1 MQIQNMIMAIDERIK
16 NKKLQYNIN
25 KEAAEISTFLS
36 GKIDKYHY
44 CIGTKTL
51 PPDQH
56 KLIEE
61 AKFSF
66 SSLEEAYEKQVKHF
80 EDLRENQREAIK
92 EQEEATLALFIDKD
106 KLDVYDEDENKNL

>member
-51 PPDQH
+51 PPDN
-56 KLIEE
+56 I
-61 AKFSF
+61 
-66 SSLEEAYEKQVKHF
+66 Y
-80 EDLRENQREAIK
+80 
-92 EQEEATLALFIDKD
+92 
-106 KLDVYDEDENKNL
+106 